1 MRSIILSLDIGT
13 SKIAAAALECKNLKA
28 LNVISVKNQ
37 AGIPNLPEGL
47 HEQSPEIIFEQCT
60 KLLKEIIDSEKF
72 APEEVKAVA
81 LSGQMH
87 GLTLVD
93 KNLKTLS
100 NLITWCDQRSL
111 KLTREISHFKWPFD
125 RIGCYLHPGYGG
137 ATLSVL
143 AKQNKIPAEAK
154 ALSIADYVAARLC
167 GAVAI
172 DPTNAASWG
181 IMDIQKKC
189 WDPEII
195 EYLQIPHHVLPKIN
209 KLSEVIGFLNYDL
222 GLPQNVKICSP
233 IGDNQA
239 SFIGTCGFNSDSLLL
254 NLGTG
259 GQISLPCNEYCT
271 YECLETRP
279 ALFDEFLLVGTSLCG
294 GRSYELLKNFYRD
307 TVYSFTGKTLADEE
321 LYKIMD
327 DMILNKSVQ
336 ALEVDTS
343 FAGTR
348 YDSSACGKI
357 NKIGVHNFTPEAL
370 SLGTM
375 NGMIKEL
382 CEIVPSEIISKF
394 NRVMASGNAVRKSP
408 VAKEIISEILKLR
421 CELAERKEEAV
432 IGAALSAAKV
442 LSLI

>member
-1 MRSIILSLDIGT
+1 
-13 SKIAAAALECKNLKA
+13 
-28 LNVISVKNQ
+28 
-37 AGIPNLPEGL
+37 
-47 HEQSPEIIFEQCT
+47 
-60 KLLKEIIDSEKF
+60 
-72 APEEVKAVA
+72 
-81 LSGQMH
+81 
-87 GLTLVD
+87 
-93 KNLKTLS
+93 
-100 NLITWCDQRSL
+100 
-111 KLTREISHFKWPFD
+111 
-125 RIGCYLHPGYGG
+125 
-137 ATLSVL
+137 
-143 AKQNKIPAEAK
+143 
-154 ALSIADYVAARLC
+154 
-167 GAVAI
+167 
-172 DPTNAASWG
+172 
-181 IMDIQKKC
+181 
-189 WDPEII
+189 
-195 EYLQIPHHVLPKIN
+195 
-209 KLSEVIGFLNYDL
+209 
-222 GLPQNVKICSP
+222 
-233 IGDNQA
+233 
-239 SFIGTCGFNSDSLLL
+239 
-254 NLGTG
+254 
-259 GQISLPCNEYCT
+259 
-271 YECLETRP
+271 
-279 ALFDEFLLVGTSLCG
+279 VGTSLCG